1 MTSICRHIFPAG
13 RRCTQPAVTTTLYCR
28 HHQTV
33 KLTLDKIK
41 PTPAPYGLQQPLP
54 FVFPEDRA
62 ALQINFMI
70 VLSALNDKRITL
82 QTANS
87 FNRILRSCA
96 MNLKQGPLTAPLVE
110 KSTEKPARRNPNEA
124 WLTDDDDSQQDLGG
138 MVRRVI
144 LTPDGE
150 EIAPICELP
159 DEGEAE
165 SHGESCP
172 CRRCAEEFRA
182 APPERHHAQC
192 ACELC
197 GKSREDSR
205 DSNTEQQPAIHAGE
219 CSIDLTSIK
228 PESIDLEMVERAEQW
243 VKERSAKSEFN
254 SAATQK
260 SGSNAPQQAPT
271 TQASLTDRFHKAQFA
286 AAAIAAGLGPESYE
300 PWS

>member
-1 MTSICRHIFPAG
+1 MTPLCRHIFPAG

-33 KLTLDKIK
+33 KLTLDKVK

-82 QTANS
+82 QTANG

-110 KSTEKPARRNPNEA
+110 KSAEKPARRNPNEA
-124 WLTDDDDSQQDLGG
+124 WLTDDDDDSQQDFGG
-138 MVRRVI
+138 MVRSVI
-144 LTPDGE
+144 LMPDGE

-159 DEGEAE
+159 EEGEDVE
-165 SHGESCP
+165 SHGENCP

-192 ACELC
+192 ACEQC
-197 GKSREDSR
+197 GKNGEVSPE
-205 DSNTEQQPAIHAGE
+205 SNTEQPAIHANE
-219 CSIDLTSIK
+219 CSIDPASIDVK
-228 PESIDLEMVERAEQW
+228 SIDLAMVERAEKW
-243 VKERSAKSEFN
+243 VRERSAKSSEN
-254 SAATQK
+254 
-260 SGSNAPQQAPT
+260 NAPAPQEEPP

>member
-1 MTSICRHIFPAG
+1 MTPLCRHIFPAG

-33 KLTLDKIK
+33 KIILEKVK
-41 PTPAPYGLQQPLP
+41 PTPAPHGLQQPLP

-82 QTANS
+82 QTANG

-110 KSTEKPARRNPNEA
+110 KNTEKPARRNPNEA
-124 WLTDDDDSQQDLGG
+124 WLTDDDDDSQQDLGG
-138 MVRRVI
+138 MVRNVI
-144 LTPDGE
+144 LTPDGD

-159 DEGEAE
+159 EEGEVE

-192 ACELC
+192 ACEQC
-197 GKSREDSR
+197 AKTR
-205 DSNTEQQPAIHAGE
+205 DGQQLESPQLIA
-219 CSIDLTSIK
+219 D
-228 PESIDLEMVERAEQW
+228 PESSTQPEPDLEMVERAERW
-243 VKERSAKSEFN
+243 VRERSAAKSGAAQKIESKSEN
-254 SAATQK
+254 NTPA
-260 SGSNAPQQAPT
+260 QQAPA

-300 PWS
+300 PWP

>member
-1 MTSICRHIFPAG
+1 MTPLCRHIFPAG

-41 PTPAPYGLQQPLP
+41 PAPAPYGLQQPLP

-82 QTANS
+82 QTANG

-110 KSTEKPARRNPNEA
+110 KSAEKPVRRNPNEA
-124 WLTDDDDSQQDLGG
+124 WLTDDEDDSQQDFGG
-138 MVRRVI
+138 MVRSVI

-159 DEGEAE
+159 DEEDE

-182 APPERHHAQC
+182 VPPERHHAQC
-192 ACELC
+192 ACEQC
-197 GKSREDSR
+197 AKSHEDSPEP
-205 DSNTEQQPAIHAGE
+205 DKDQQPAIHAGE
-219 CSIDLTSIK
+219 CSIDPASIDVK
-228 PESIDLEMVERAEQW
+228 SIDLAMVERAEQW
-243 VKERSAKSEFN
+243 VRERSAAKSSEN
-254 SAATQK
+254 
-260 SGSNAPQQAPT
+260 NASPAQHAPA